1 MRWFITYIFRNKT
14 RVFSTQAACEQ
25 LAVWEFSKD
34 KAHKDAEFISC
45 QPEHLYKQSK
55 SKKSYQRKH
64 QPNLKPKKETL
75 MRINQF
81 DALTMQGQLNDA
93 KHYLRY
99 CKFDVSDS
107 NINDFSRAITILDSV
122 IERLKDAGSDS
133 SDNKNEHQAA
143 SN

>member
-1 MRWFITYIFRNKT
+1 
-14 RVFSTQAACEQ
+14 
-25 LAVWEFSKD
+25 
-34 KAHKDAEFISC
+34 
-45 QPEHLYKQSK
+45 
-55 SKKSYQRKH
+55 
-64 QPNLKPKKETL
+64 

-107 NINDFSRAITILDSV
+107 NINDFSRAVAILDSV
-122 IERLKDAGSDS
+122 IERLKDAGSD
-133 SDNKNEHQAA
+133 NKSEQQTA

>member
-1 MRWFITYIFRNKT
+1 M
-14 RVFSTQAACEQ
+14 
-25 LAVWEFSKD
+25 AVWEFSKD

-64 QPNLKPKKETL
+64 QPKLKPKKETL

-107 NINDFSRAITILDSV
+107 NIGDFSRAITILDGV
-122 IERLKDAGSDS
+122 IERLKDAGSD
-133 SDNKNEHQAA
+133 NKSEQQTA

>member
-1 MRWFITYIFRNKT
+1 
-14 RVFSTQAACEQ
+14 
-25 LAVWEFSKD
+25 
-34 KAHKDAEFISC
+34 
-45 QPEHLYKQSK
+45 
-55 SKKSYQRKH
+55 
-64 QPNLKPKKETL
+64 

-107 NINDFSRAITILDSV
+107 NINDFSRAMAILDGV